1 MNKYSYKIE
10 VVTEADLTEEQQK
23 TFLLYFKYKMDAISV
38 LPKEIEEKIEAIFET
53 EHDLDIL
60 IKKFKIEDEI

>member
-10 VVTEADLTEEQQK
+10 VITEADLTEEQQK
-23 TFLLYFKYKMDAISV
+23 TFLLYFKFKLDNISV
-38 LPKEIEEKIEAIFET
+38 LPKEIEEKIEAILET

-60 IKKFKIEDEI
+60 IKKFKIEEEI